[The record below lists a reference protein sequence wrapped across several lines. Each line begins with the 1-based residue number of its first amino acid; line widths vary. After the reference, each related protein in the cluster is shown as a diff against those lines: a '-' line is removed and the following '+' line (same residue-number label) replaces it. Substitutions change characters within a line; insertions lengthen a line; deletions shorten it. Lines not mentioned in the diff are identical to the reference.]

1 MKVLETKKE
10 NILSQIEKVKELE
23 DKHEHYN
30 FYLDAVKRDGVPY
43 ELIQKSL
50 YRLLRVRLMIYFH
63 R

>member
-23 DKHEHYN
+23 DKHEAYN

-43 ELIQKSL
+43 ELIQKV